1 MTTRQSSRNRICGS
15 RNVRF
20 QTFTDLGSQTM
31 LKVCAQ
37 RRTQISCDQVLS
49 VIIKL
54 RSAFP
59 TQEDA
64 KSIIQ
69 FAYSRVVY
77 LCLQSFNCAKK
88 SGSVLILNRIRQL
101 QPVPDVQIMES
112 GGKWRV
118 GTLETEK
125 KKREREG
132 NTFIPL
138 PPLSLTFFMLTIL
151 YAFPTNCRLEEVTA
165 TEIANYN
172 HLPPFLRPSLENS
185 RCKKERKTMA
195 L

>member
-1 MTTRQSSRNRICGS
+1 M
-15 RNVRF
+15 
-20 QTFTDLGSQTM
+20 
-31 LKVCAQ
+31 
-37 RRTQISCDQVLS
+37 TQISCDQVLS

-77 LCLQSFNCAKK
+77 LCLQSFSCAQK
-88 SGSVLILNRIRQL
+88 SGSVLMLNRIRQL
-101 QPVPDVQIMES
+101 QPVRDVQIVES
-112 GGKWRV
+112 GGKWGV
-118 GTLETEK
+118 GTLKTEK
-125 KKREREG
+125 KKRVREG
-132 NTFIPL
+132 NTFIP
-138 PPLSLTFFMLTIL
+138 PPSSLSNLSQFFFFFFFHAHYSL
-151 YAFPTNCRLEEVTA
+151 RQWVTS

-185 RCKKERKTMA
+185 RCKKESKTMA

>member
-1 MTTRQSSRNRICGS
+1 MTTRQSSRNKICGS

-77 LCLQSFNCAKK
+77 LCLQSFSCAQK
-88 SGSVLILNRIRQL
+88 SGSVFMLNRIRQL
-101 QPVPDVQIMES
+101 QPVRDVQIVES
-112 GGKWRV
+112 GGKQRV
-118 GTLETEK
+118 GTLKTEK
-125 KKREREG
+125 KKRVREG
-132 NTFIPL
+132 NAFIP
-138 PPLSLTFFMLTIL
+138 PPSSVSNLSQFFFFFSCSLFFTPTGNL
-151 YAFPTNCRLEEVTA
+151 YRD
-165 TEIANYN
+165 
-172 HLPPFLRPSLENS
+172 
-185 RCKKERKTMA
+185 CK